1 MYLKI
6 GELAARAGC
15 LPETIR
21 FYEQQGLLPAP
32 GRSAGNYR
40 LYDRSHEA
48 RLTFIRRCRS
58 LGMSLGEVKSL
69 LLFQDNPD
77 QPCLGVDALVD
88 QHMSQIQQQ
97 MAELLALQEE
107 LARLRAS
114 CRHGASVRECEILRG
129 LATLPPAP

>member
-21 FYEQQGLLPAP
+21 FYEQKGLLPAP

-40 LYDRSHEA
+40 LYDGVHEA
-48 RLTFIRRCRS
+48 RLTFIRRCRA
-58 LGMSLGEVKSL
+58 LGMSLDEVKSL
-69 LLFQDNPD
+69 LLFQDSPD
-77 QPCLGVDALVD
+77 QSCRGVDALLD
-88 QHMSQIQQQ
+88 QHIERIQQQ
-97 MAELLALQEE
+97 MAELLALQNA

-114 CRHGASVRECEILRG
+114 CGHGASIRECEILRG
-129 LATLPPAP
+129 LAIPPPAP